1 VHGEVDHDGG
11 WFDHSPQQRNAAM
24 AWYDR
29 FGKYRNAEELR
40 WIVFILAAITG
51 LLIILL
57 TVGLG

>member
-1 VHGEVDHDGG
+1 MVDRHGN
-11 WFDHSPQQRNAAM
+11 WLDHSGKHEGLAM

-51 LLIILL
+51 LLVILL
-57 TVGLG
+57 SAGLG

>member
-1 VHGEVDHDGG
+1 
-11 WFDHSPQQRNAAM
+11 M

-51 LLIILL
+51 LLVILL
-57 TVGLG
+57 SAGLG

>member
-1 VHGEVDHDGG
+1 VVVDRHVN
-11 WFDHSPQQRNAAM
+11 WPDHSTKREGLTM

-51 LLIILL
+51 LLAILL
-57 TVGLG
+57 TAGLG